1 MLARAKA
8 APRHTPHLG
17 TTRVVDRTGGRLR
30 VNHIGPAPQPR
41 MHDDPGQPTPPRDD
55 ERTGSRH
62 SRDLFGVG
70 APEPNAEDDPARF
83 TPAPAPTF
91 IGQYEVVRV
100 LGSGGMG
107 TVYEAIQDAPRR
119 RVALKVMREA
129 TASDDAVRR
138 FEREARILGT
148 LQHPGIAQVYD
159 AGMTALPEAERGV
172 AGPRSVPYFAM
183 ELLHG
188 AVSLT
193 EHARRANLDHRAVLM
208 LMAQVCDAVGHA
220 HQRGVVHRDL
230 KPSNILVDSAG
241 RVRVIDFG
249 VARIVGAGAVANTL
263 HTHPGTIV
271 GTLQYMS
278 PEQVGDD
285 PTLVDAR
292 SDVYSL
298 GAVLYELLC
307 GTVPVPVRGVAILA
321 AAELVRTHVP
331 LPPSRIVKGLR
342 PDVQAVVM
350 KALAKGRADRYASA
364 EELRDDLLRAA
375 EGVPVLARP
384 LGPATLAARAARRW
398 ANARPWS
405 TACLVVA
412 ATVGLCRWVVAPV
425 SFPAVAEIQALA
437 SRFTPPTVPS
447 GGLADVRLIAFDPAS
462 TPERLEPALGLEAGT
477 MGREFGRRPV
487 IAGLIRRL
495 AEAGAGAIAVDFF
508 LVNESPFDDA
518 VADAAAYARS
528 RGIDVVFASPT
539 WMSDD
544 GAAPLAPKLRPIVR
558 WGGASARSG
567 MGVLT
572 QMELSVEN
580 PDHEGVP
587 SLALAA
593 VTALES
599 PGVFCTTASRG
610 DAPLLEVRRWRAGA
624 VPGGP
629 MASAGPAKLYRVSET
644 ERAEADEQRGISHGA
659 TAATLHL
666 SFPTAETFDAARL
679 SVADAVTIDMQALR
693 AQVGGRIALIGWAGA
708 PPGTLD
714 DTISLPDGR
723 KLFGSEAHLATM
735 QALRDGGVVRL
746 PTLWEDHAWIA
757 LGAGLGI
764 FLMVIALRTW
774 VRVSL
779 LLAGWAVLL
788 AGSLGGAAWFATL
801 IDPVLPCAGV
811 VIGAVL
817 WMILVPRAVP
827 PKP

>member
-1 MLARAKA
+1 M
-8 APRHTPHLG
+8 
-17 TTRVVDRTGGRLR
+17 
-30 VNHIGPAPQPR
+30 
-41 MHDDPGQPTPPRDD
+41 
-55 ERTGSRH
+55 
-62 SRDLFGVG
+62 
-70 APEPNAEDDPARF
+70 
-83 TPAPAPTF
+83 F
-91 IGQYEVVRV
+91 IGAYEVVRV

-119 RVALKVMREA
+119 RVALKVMRESM
-129 TASDDAVRR
+129 ASEDAVRR

-159 AGMTALPEAERGV
+159 AGMTALPEAARGF
-172 AGPRSVPYFAM
+172 AGPQSVPYFAM
-183 ELLHG
+183 ELLPG
-188 AVSLT
+188 AVALT
-193 EHARRANLDHRAVLM
+193 EHAGRAALDHRAVLLM
-208 LMAQVCDAVGHA
+208 MAQVCDAVGHA
-220 HQRGVVHRDL
+220 HQRGVIHRDL
-230 KPSNILVDSAG
+230 KPSNILVDSTG

-307 GTVPVPVRGVAILA
+307 GTVPVPVRGVPILA
-321 AAELVRTHVP
+321 AAELVRTFVP
-331 LPPSRIVKGLR
+331 LPPSRLVKGLR

-364 EELRDDLLRAA
+364 EEFRDDLLRAA

-384 LGPATLAARAARRW
+384 LGPVTLAARAARRW

-405 TACLVVA
+405 TACLVIA

-425 SFPAVAEIQALA
+425 SMPAVARFQAIA
-437 SRFTPPTVPS
+437 SRLTPPTVAS
-447 GGLADVRLIAFDPAS
+447 GGLADARLIAFDPAS
-462 TPERLEPALGLEAGT
+462 TPERVEPALGLEAGT
-477 MGREFGRRPV
+477 MEREFGRRPV

-508 LVNESPFDDA
+508 LVNESPFDDT
-518 VADAAAYARS
+518 VADAVGYARS

-544 GAAPLAPKLRPIVR
+544 GAPPLAPKLRPLVR

-567 MGVLT
+567 LGVLT

-580 PDHEGVP
+580 PDQEGVP

-599 PGVFCTTASRG
+599 PGVFCTTASKG
-610 DAPLLEVRRWRAGA
+610 DSPLLEVRRWRSGT

-629 MASAGPAKLYRVSET
+629 LASAGPAKLYRVSDSEHT
-644 ERAEADEQRGISHGA
+644 DADEQRGIADGA
-659 TAATLHL
+659 TVTTLHM
-666 SFPTAETFDAARL
+666 SFPSAEAFSAARL
-679 SVADAVTIDMQALR
+679 SVVDGLTIDIQDLR
-693 AQVGGRIALIGWAGA
+693 GQVGGRIALIGWAGA
-708 PPGTLD
+708 LPGALD

-735 QALRDGGVVRL
+735 QALRDGGGVRL
-746 PTLWEDHAWIA
+746 ATLWEEQSCIA
-757 LGAGLGI
+757 LGAGCGI
-764 FLMVIALRTW
+764 FLMVIALRTSA
-774 VRVSL
+774 RVSL
-779 LLAGWAVLL
+779 VVAGCAVLM
-788 AGSLGGAAWFATL
+788 AGSLGGAAWFDTL
-801 IDPVLPCAGV
+801 IDPVLPCAGLV
-811 VIGAVL
+811 TGAVL
-817 WMILVPRAVP
+817 WMILVPRVVP
-827 PKP
+827 SKS